1 MLREEGI
8 DYLELRCIDLNPNS
22 HIGITEEQ
30 IYFLD
35 LLILYCFFM
44 DSPEITTEESNEL
57 FKTHKTIVNEGRK
70 PDATIN
76 TLEGKSTV
84 EKSALEIISGMEE
97 IAIFMDQEVTQD
109 GNNSWLEKIQDKR
122 EMVNNL
128 DLSLSGSLLKEIKEK
143 GMSFQ
148 EYSMNL
154 SLQHNEKLNSIPE
167 SETHNFDEVARNSLN
182 EAKNIEQAGQADFEV
197 YLKEFLSKIS

>member
-76 TLEGKSTV
+76 TLEGNSTV
-84 EKSALEIISGMEE
+84 RKSALEIISGMEE
-97 IAIFMDQEVTQD
+97 IAVFMDQEVVQD
-109 GNNSWLEKIQDKR
+109 GNNSWFEKIQDKR
-122 EMVNNL
+122 EMVNDL

-143 GMSFQ
+143 DTSFQ
-148 EYSMNL
+148 EYSMKL
-154 SLQHNEKLNSIPE
+154 SLQHHEKLNSMPE

-197 YLKEFLSKIS
+197 YLREFLSKIS